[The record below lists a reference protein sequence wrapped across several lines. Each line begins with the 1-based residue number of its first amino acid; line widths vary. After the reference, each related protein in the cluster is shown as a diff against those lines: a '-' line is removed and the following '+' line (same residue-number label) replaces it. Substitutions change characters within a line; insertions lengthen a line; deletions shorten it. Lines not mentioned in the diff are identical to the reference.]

1 MTQRQY
7 IIRISRMTSA
17 NVTQTDFQVTTKK
30 VQRYRMP
37 TPLLLGID
45 IGTTNIKTIIFD
57 PNGATVAQ
65 ASVRTPTHYPRP
77 NWAYFDPEEI
87 WQAVVQGLRTVTSQ
101 VKATHIAGIAVASY
115 GETGVPLDEHG
126 EAIYE
131 AIAWF
136 DGRTAAQA
144 AWLEKQIGQEQLFA
158 ITGSAV
164 QPIFTLCKLL
174 WLRDNEPDVL
184 ARTRRWLNMADYIA
198 YKLCGVPAADLSL
211 ASRMLCMDLH
221 RRQWATDLIAT
232 VGIDPTILAPLQ
244 GSGTRL
250 GTVLPEVASMTGLPT
265 SAQVAVGGHD
275 HIVGALALGVTQ
287 VGDMLNSIG
296 TAEAVFLPI
305 EQPITDPN
313 FGRQGYSQGV
323 HAAGHYYLLGG
334 LYTSGACVDWFRE
347 SCGGGA
353 DYATLIAEAEQVV
366 AGSLGAFFIPH
377 MRLANSPHVD
387 PLARGAFIGLHT
399 DMKRGM
405 LFRALLEGLAYEVR
419 YSLEPLLAYMKL
431 PKVGKV
437 YVSGGGAYNDLYTQ
451 IKASI
456 LNHPLTVVSAK
467 ESTALGAAVLGGV
480 GAGVYPDLATAL
492 AQLRYEQK
500 AIEPVVSDVAFYDT
514 AFHNVYQHF
523 YSALRPLHHA
533 GVSSSRA

>member
-1 MTQRQY
+1 M
-7 IIRISRMTSA
+7 A
-17 NVTQTDFQVTTKK
+17 D
-30 VQRYRMP
+30 
-37 TPLLLGID
+37 PLLLGID
-45 IGTTNIKTIIFD
+45 IGTTNIKTILFD
-57 PNGATVAQ
+57 PTGATVAQ

-77 NWAYFDPEEI
+77 NWAYFDPEET
-87 WQAVVQGLRTVTSQ
+87 WGAVVQGLRSVTHQ
-101 VKATHIAGIAVASY
+101 VDATRIAGMAVASY
-115 GETGVPLDEHG
+115 GETGVPLDAHG
-126 EAIYE
+126 QPLYE

-144 AWLEKQIGQEQLFA
+144 AWLEEQIGQERLFA

-198 YKLCGVPAADLSL
+198 YRLCGVPAADLSL

-221 RRQWATDLIAT
+221 QRQWATDLIAT
-232 VGIDPTILAPLQ
+232 VGIDPSILAPLQ
-244 GSGTRL
+244 LSGTRL
-250 GTVLPEVASMTGLPT
+250 GPVLPEVAAVTGLPT
-265 SAQVAVGGHD
+265 RAQVAVGGHD
-275 HIVGALALGVTQ
+275 HIVGALALGVTS

-296 TAEAVFLPI
+296 TAEAIFLPV
-305 EQPITDPN
+305 EQPVTDSN

-323 HAAGHYYLLGG
+323 NAAGKYYLLGG

-353 DYATLIAEAEQVV
+353 DYATLIAEAEQVA

-387 PLARGAFIGLHT
+387 SMARGAFIGLHT
-399 DMKRGM
+399 DMKRGA
-405 LFRALLEGLAYEVR
+405 LFRALIEGLAYEVR
-419 YSLEPLLAYMKL
+419 YSLEPLLSYINL
-431 PKVGKV
+431 PQLRKV
-437 YVSGGGAYNDLYTQ
+437 YVAGGGAYNNLYTR

-456 LNHPLTVVSAK
+456 FDHPLTVVSVK

-480 GAGVYPDLATAL
+480 GAGLYPDLPTAL
-492 AQLRYEQK
+492 AQLRFAQET
-500 AIEPVVSDVAFYDT
+500 IEPVAADAAFYD
-514 AFHNVYQHF
+514 AAYHAVYENF
-523 YSALRPLHHA
+523 YAALRPLHHA
-533 GVSSSRA
+533 SQPKLQRI